1 MSATAS
7 KNKPAPKSKSAPK
20 SKRRGSAVRGRSA
33 RRGRSSSFGPLL
45 IGGVVLIVAA
55 MVVIFFVS
63 ETDDADVAGATPGK
77 VDEITTVPPATL
89 ETVGIAAQPRNV
101 TALPAGTP
109 TVEEGGKPVVLY
121 YGAEF
126 CPFCAVQRWPATI
139 ALSRF
144 GTFEG
149 LEASASAPSPEI
161 LPNTPTVTYTGST
174 FTSDY
179 ITLSTVE
186 TATRTFNPLETPT
199 DLQRELFD
207 TYNVEAVTGS
217 AGAIPFMM
225 IGNRYAWAGSQ
236 YDPGVLAG
244 KNFDE
249 IVDGIRDPTTE
260 LSREVG
266 SAANYLTAMI
276 CELTGGQPADVCST
290 PLIAQAQAALPGA

>member
-1 MSATAS
+1 M
-7 KNKPAPKSKSAPK
+7 
-20 SKRRGSAVRGRSA
+20 
-33 RRGRSSSFGPLL
+33 
-45 IGGVVLIVAA
+45 VVIVAA
-55 MVVIFFVS
+55 MVVIFLVS
-63 ETDDADVAGATPGK
+63 GTDDADVAGATPGK
-77 VDEITTVPPATL
+77 VDEITTVPAATL
-89 ETVGIAAQPRNV
+89 EAVGLAAQPLNV
-101 TALPAGTP
+101 NPLPAGVP
-109 TVEEGGKPVVLY
+109 AVEEAGKPVVLY

-149 LEASASAPSPEI
+149 LEASASAPPPEI

-174 FTSDY
+174 YTSDY

-186 TATRTFNPLETPT
+186 TATRTFDPLETPT
-199 DLQRELFD
+199 DLQRQLFE

-217 AGAIPFMM
+217 GGGIPFMM
-225 IGNRYAWAGSQ
+225 IGNLYAWAGSQ

-244 KNFDE
+244 KDFDE
-249 IVDGIRDPTTE
+249 IVDGIRDPATE

-290 PLIAQAQAALPGA
+290 PLITQAQAALPGA

>member
-1 MSATAS
+1 
-7 KNKPAPKSKSAPK
+7 
-20 SKRRGSAVRGRSA
+20 
-33 RRGRSSSFGPLL
+33 
-45 IGGVVLIVAA
+45 VVLIVAA
-55 MVVIFFVS
+55 MVVIFLVS
-63 ETDDADVAGATPGK
+63 GTDDADVAGASPGK

-89 ETVGIAAQPRNV
+89 EAVGIAAQPRNV

-126 CPFCAVQRWPATI
+126 CPFCAVQRWPVTI

-149 LEASASAPSPEI
+149 LEASASAPPPEI
-161 LPNTPTVTYTGST
+161 LPNTPTLTFSGST
-174 FTSDY
+174 FASDY

-186 TATRTFNPLETPT
+186 TATRTFDPLETPT
-199 DLQRELFD
+199 DFQRRLFD
-207 TYNVEAVTGS
+207 TYNVQAVTGS
-217 AGAIPFMM
+217 DQQGIPFMM
-225 IGNRYAWAGSQ
+225 VGNLYAWAGSQ
-236 YDPGVLAG
+236 YDHGVLAG
-244 KNFDE
+244 KSFDE

-276 CELTGGQPADVCST
+276 CELTGGQPGDVCST